1 MWGYGKVKFSIY
13 HLTLGTFLKGLPLFW
28 PKAWMLTPLSTCY
41 NFSSFF
47 LFFLSF
53 QLPWLMVSINR
64 IYQLINLEMWCLLI
78 WVTPQF
84 RFLPVHSWKDS
95 SRFVSSWYKGFWL
108 LLLNV
113 WWHQPYVWTG
123 TLQYNPLKSAFACK
137 KYWFYLSW
145 WKLLFL
151 NSYRCLPQLLIQTW
165 GVEILM
171 NFWKITLWKSSR

>member
-1 MWGYGKVKFSIY
+1 MWGYGEVKFSIY
-13 HLTLGTFLKGLPLFW
+13 HLTLGTFLKGLPFFW
-28 PKAWMLTPLSTCY
+28 PKAWMLTPPSTCY
-41 NFSSFF
+41 NFSSLFFFF
-47 LFFLSF
+47 LFF

-64 IYQLINLEMWCLLI
+64 IYQLIKLEMWCLLI

>member
-1 MWGYGKVKFSIY
+1 
-13 HLTLGTFLKGLPLFW
+13 
-28 PKAWMLTPLSTCY
+28 MLTPPSTCY
-41 NFSSFF
+41 NFSSLFFFF
-47 LFFLSF
+47 LFF

-113 WWHQPYVWTG
+113 WWHQPYVWMG

-137 KYWFYLSW
+137 KYWFYLSR